1 MNNKR
6 QRNHQ
11 TTDHPGENPG
21 APPTR
26 SRIAAAG
33 ALVVSSVTLVALILL
48 TTKNLVFVVASFLFA
63 SLGISALWIAAT
75 NRRFRWWAGVGAVLL
90 VGAAVASLVA
100 AGRGTIAVAAVIIG
114 IAIASTLGSV
124 ALGWEVSQALAKRW
138 HPVPPSRHGV
148 VLMNPWSGNGKVA
161 KLQLAE
167 ESRRRGLEA
176 VELHRGDDLRALAE
190 AAVSRGAD
198 ALGMAGGDGSQAV
211 VAAVAAKHGVAFVC
225 VPAGT
230 RNHLAL
236 DLGIDRDDPVSAL
249 DAFGRA
255 RESVID
261 LGEVNGEVFV
271 NNVSLGVYAQVV
283 ANSDYRAAKERTVAE
298 MLPDLVGPDAT
309 PFGLSIDAPDGP
321 VADVQLIQISNNPY
335 TLSSVAGFGS
345 RPRLDSGALGVATLT
360 VHRAS
365 EVNRLVALELAGHP
379 ERFEGWHQWAAHQ
392 VDVQGP
398 PTIAAAMDGES
409 CKWGA
414 PLHFAIRSS
423 ALRVRIAPGEYGGSP
438 AFRRTPISV
447 STLIGLVRVVRGR
460 PSGIVPFPEG

>member
-283 ANSDYRAAKERTVAE
+283 ANSDYRGKGTNCGR
-298 MLPDLVGPDAT
+298 DAT
-309 PFGLSIDAPDGP
+309 GP
-321 VADVQLIQISNNPY
+321 R
-335 TLSSVAGFGS
+335 GS
-345 RPRLDSGALGVATLT
+345 RRHTLWAL
-360 VHRAS
+360 
-365 EVNRLVALELAGHP
+365 
-379 ERFEGWHQWAAHQ
+379 
-392 VDVQGP
+392 
-398 PTIAAAMDGES
+398 
-409 CKWGA
+409 
-414 PLHFAIRSS
+414 
-423 ALRVRIAPGEYGGSP
+423 Y
-438 AFRRTPISV
+438 
-447 STLIGLVRVVRGR
+447 
-460 PSGIVPFPEG
+460 